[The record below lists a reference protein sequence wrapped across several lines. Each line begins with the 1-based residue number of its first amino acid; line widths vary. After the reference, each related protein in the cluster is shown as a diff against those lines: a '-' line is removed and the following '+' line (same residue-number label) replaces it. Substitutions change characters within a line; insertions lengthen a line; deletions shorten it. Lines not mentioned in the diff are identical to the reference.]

1 VRIPETAQRIAPHL
15 TRRELLRAGLAAGT
29 IFALRP
35 LARPRVLWGSE
46 TGQPKRGGILRVRGF
61 DPPNFDHQLTSAGF
75 TQSAAGFVYSKLVRH
90 KVGADITPGTFIIE
104 PDLAERWEELDDTTY
119 VFHLRQ
125 GVKWHNKPPVN
136 GREFVADDV
145 KFSYER
151 MLTEK
156 GSVNRYLLDSVDRIE
171 VVDRYTVK
179 FLLKEPYVWFI
190 SVLAYPTSM
199 WIIAPEVVEQYGDL
213 KRVETAIG
221 TGPFILERYE
231 PNVKTVFKR
240 NPDYYRE
247 GQPYVDGVEWLVIN
261 DESTGLAMYRTGQID
276 CGPGI
281 NWAVRQQDLEAL
293 KKSHPHLRYQDFL
306 SQTAGVINMRTDM
319 PPFNDVRVRR
329 AISHAI
335 DRQALVEAIWVRG
348 APSPAVA
355 RGLVEWSLPI
365 EQLGTGARYYEYDPK
380 EAKRLLAEAG
390 YPKGFKTQLTVTS
403 GLTRDLVDDAQLVQR
418 YLKDVGIEAEL
429 KIQEYGA
436 YIATTAQGKFEGIAR
451 TPTGVT
457 WEPDGRLY
465 RAYASDSSRNVGH
478 VNDATLTAMLKEQRR
493 TKDLEARKQ
502 LIFDIQRYVADQQY
516 YVYLNSNTITTSWQP
531 YVKNFAPNHS
541 FDYGNRAAALWLD
554 R

>member
-1 VRIPETAQRIAPHL
+1 
-15 TRRELLRAGLAAGT
+15 
-29 IFALRP
+29 
-35 LARPRVLWGSE
+35 
-46 TGQPKRGGILRVRGF
+46 
-61 DPPNFDHQLTSAGF
+61 
-75 TQSAAGFVYSKLVRH
+75 
-90 KVGADITPGTFIIE
+90 
-104 PDLAERWEELDDTTY
+104 
-119 VFHLRQ
+119 
-125 GVKWHNKPPVN
+125 
-136 GREFVADDV
+136 
-145 KFSYER
+145 
-151 MLTEK
+151 
-156 GSVNRYLLDSVDRIE
+156 
-171 VVDRYTVK
+171 
-179 FLLKEPYVWFI
+179 
-190 SVLAYPTSM
+190 
-199 WIIAPEVVEQYGDL
+199 
-213 KRVETAIG
+213 
-221 TGPFILERYE
+221 
-231 PNVKTVFKR
+231 VKTIFKR
-240 NPDYYRE
+240 NPDYFRA
-247 GQPYVDGVEWLVIN
+247 GQPYVDGVEWLVIP

-306 SQTAGVINMRTDM
+306 SQTAGVLNMRTDQ
-319 PPFNDVRVRR
+319 PPFTDVRVRR

-335 DRQALVEAIWVRG
+335 DRQALVEAVWGRG

-365 EQLGTGARYYEYDPK
+365 DQLGAGAKYYQYDPQ
-380 EAKRLLAEAG
+380 EARRLLAEAG

-436 YIATTAQGKFEGIAR
+436 YIATTVQGKFEGLAR
-451 TPTGVT
+451 TPTGVI

-465 RAYASDSSRNVGH
+465 RAYASDSSRNTGH

-493 TKDLEARKQ
+493 TKDLEARKK
-502 LIFDIQRYVADQQY
+502 LIFDIQRYVAEQQY

-541 FDYGNRAAALWLD
+541 FDYGNRAAALWLE